1 MGKRRRGRPRKR
13 WVDVVRMLEEQNR
26 KIESIQEW
34 REVIEERKK
43 WRIIVMAA
51 KSLRLRE

>member
-1 MGKRRRGRPRKR
+1 MGKRRRGRPRKM
-13 WVDVVRMLEEQNR
+13 WLDVVRRTKSKDREYTG
-26 KIESIQEW
+26 W
-34 REVIEERKK
+34 REVIQERKK